1 MPRRSIAPRKLGW
14 MLAALAAGILLC
26 QALPAQE
33 PPAAPQPAPQPAPT
47 PLHER
52 IDALLESTSL
62 GPRAPLAADADFLRR
77 VYLDLN
83 GTIPDAATAR
93 AFLDDAS
100 PGKREALVNQLVERP
115 QFARHMA
122 RVFDV
127 MWMERRAEKNV
138 PTLEWQEYLRQG
150 FVAGKTLDQLV
161 REILSA
167 DGVDP
172 AQRPAARFY
181 LDRDGDPN
189 LVARDVGR
197 LFFGRDMQCA
207 QCHDHPLV
215 SDYLQADYYGMLAFV
230 SRGELFV
237 DTKATKSY
245 YAEKAEGEVNYKS
258 VFTGDARDHVIP
270 KLPDG
275 AALSEPA
282 LKSDEQYVI
291 APAKDVRPV
300 PKYSRRAQLAAA
312 ATSGK
317 SEAFNRNLANR
328 LWAVML
334 GRGLVHPLDMQH
346 SANPAVQSQLLAL
359 LTEELVRLK
368 FDAKAFLREV
378 ALSRA
383 YQRSSESMIPQDGLP
398 DIAALAPALDAWRA
412 ELTRLESEL
421 KPLEEASNKAHAEL
435 ATAYEAFSKSAAAR
449 DAALKA
455 HGEAK
460 KASDEVSAALAAAIK
475 DVAAKDDILKALTE
489 ARDKAQAA
497 VAKLPDDKPLVEAA
511 GQFKTRTAEVEAQL
525 AAGRKTVSEKTPLG
539 QTAALKL
546 GEAEA
551 AWQTAGAAVTAAKP
565 PLDVAEAADR
575 LAAQKF
581 RAAKARKRELE
592 ASLADAQ
599 ALTTYTALQAAVQA
613 SQAAVQSATEQVAVL
628 KSQTATAEQTAQ
640 AETAAKAASDKLAS
654 DRAAADTAYAAL
666 VDRSTVRFTL
676 GALKPLSPEQLS
688 YATMQA
694 LGVADAERAALEP
707 QVKKDIEAQA
717 GIAAEARPLEEQRL
731 LEARLDE
738 KLRGNIPPFVALF
751 GQQPG
756 QAAEFNATVHQ
767 ALFFSN
773 GGLLAGWLNPGGN
786 NLTERLAKMSEP
798 AAVADELYLTVLTRR
813 PTADEQAAVA
823 GYWQA
828 GQADRAAA
836 AREMVW
842 SLVTSAEFRFNH

>member
-1 MPRRSIAPRKLGW
+1 MPRRSIAPRKLVW
-14 MLAALAAGILLC
+14 LLAALAAGILLC
-26 QALPAQE
+26 QALPAAE
-33 PPAAPQPAPQPAPT
+33 PAPAPPPAPQP

-62 GPRAPLAADADFLRR
+62 GPRAPLASDADFLRR
-77 VYLDLN
+77 AYLDLI

-93 AFLDDAS
+93 AFLDDPS
-100 PGKREALVNQLVERP
+100 PGKREVLINQLVERP

-127 MWMERRAEKNV
+127 MWMERRADKNI
-138 PTLEWQEYLRQG
+138 PTLEWQEYLRQS
-150 FVAGKTLDQLV
+150 FVAGKPLDQLV

-172 AQRPAARFY
+172 ALRPAARFY

-197 LFFGRDMQCA
+197 IFFGRDLQCA

-215 SDYLQADYYGMLAFV
+215 SDYVQADYYGMLAFV
-230 SRGELFV
+230 SRGVLFL
-237 DTKATKSY
+237 DEKAKKSY
-245 YAEKAEGEVNYKS
+245 YAEKADGEVNYKS

-312 ATSGK
+312 ATSGN

-346 SANPAVQSQLLAL
+346 SANPAVQSQLLSL

-378 ALSRA
+378 VLSRA
-383 YQRSSESMIPQDGLP
+383 YQRSSESSSPQAGTP
-398 DIAALAPALDAWRA
+398 DAPAVATAQDAWRA
-412 ELTRLESEL
+412 ELARIESEL
-421 KPLEEASNKAHAEL
+421 KPLEEAGSKAHGDL
-435 ATAYEAFSKSAAAR
+435 ATAYENFSKHAAAR
-449 DAALKA
+449 DVALKA

-475 DVAAKDDILKALTE
+475 DVAAKDDILKLLIE

-497 VAKLPDDKPLVEAA
+497 VAKLPDDKPLAEAA
-511 GQFKTRTAEVEAQL
+511 GQFKTRTGEVEAQL
-525 AAGRKTVSEKTPLG
+525 AAARKTVGEKTPLV
-539 QTAALKL
+539 QAAALKL

-565 PLDVAEAADR
+565 PLDTAEAADR
-575 LAAQKF
+575 LAAEKF

-599 ALTTYTALQAAVQA
+599 ALAAYTSLQATAQA
-613 SQAAVQSATEQVAVL
+613 SQAAAQSAAEQLAVL

-640 AETAAKAASDKLAS
+640 ADAVARAASDKLAA

-666 VDRSTVRFTL
+666 VDRSTIRFTL

-707 QVKKDIEAQA
+707 QVKKDVEAQA
-717 GIAAEARPLEEQRL
+717 GLAVEARPREEQRL

-756 QAAEFNATVHQ
+756 QAAEFSATVHQ
-767 ALFFSN
+767 ALFFAN
-773 GGLLAGWLNPGGN
+773 GGLLAGWLNPAGN
-786 NLTERLAKMSEP
+786 NLTERLAKLTEP
-798 AAVADELYLTVLTRR
+798 AAVAEELYLTVLTRR
-813 PTADEQAAVA
+813 PTADEQAAVSA
-823 GYWQA
+823 YWQA
-828 GQADRAAA
+828 GQADHTAAT
-836 AREMVW
+836 REMVW